1 MNVLV
6 IGCGNLGSRLADT
19 LCHHGHYVSVIDINA
34 ESFDL
39 LDEDFDGMTVAGMPM
54 DMTVLR
60 SAGVEGC
67 DAVAVVT
74 SDDNLN
80 ITVSQI
86 VREFFGIENVVAR
99 ITNPA
104 REKVFKDFGLKTVS
118 QTKLSCRAIFSA
130 LTSRWKEE
138 QISIGA
144 STIAFKLKEV
154 ESILIGRSLNTV
166 PVKPGEIIMGVLDK
180 DGNVELYDGRQKIVL
195 NPTDM
200 IIYNKVVD

>member
-19 LCHHGHYVSVIDINA
+19 LCHNGHYVSVIDMDPD
-34 ESFDL
+34 SFDL
-39 LDEDFDGMTVAGMPM
+39 LDEDFDGMTVVGMPM

-104 REKVFKDFGLKTVS
+104 REKVFKNFGLKTVS

-130 LTSRWKEE
+130 LTSRWREE
-138 QISIGA
+138 QISIGS
-144 STIAFKLKEV
+144 STIVFKLKEV
-154 ESILIGRSLNTV
+154 ESILIGRSLDTI

-180 DGNVELYDGRQKIVL
+180 NGDVKLYDGRQKIVL

-200 IIYNKVVD
+200 IIYNKVID

>member
-6 IGCGNLGSRLADT
+6 IGCGNLGSRLANT
-19 LCHHGHYVSVIDINA
+19 LCHYGHYVSIIDMNA

-39 LDEDFDGMTVAGMPM
+39 LDEEFDGMTVVGMPM
-54 DMTVLR
+54 DMTVLK

-67 DAVAVVT
+67 DAVAAVT

-86 VREFFGIENVVAR
+86 VKEFFGVENVVAR

-104 REKVFKDFGLKTVS
+104 REQIFKEFGLKTVS
-118 QTKLSCRAIFSA
+118 QTKLSCRAVFSA
-130 LTSRWKEE
+130 LTSNWKEE
-138 QISIGA
+138 QISIGS

-154 ESILIGRSLNTV
+154 DSILIGRSLDTV
-166 PVKPGEIIMGVLDK
+166 PVKPGEIIMGVLHK
-180 DGNVELYDGRQKIVL
+180 NGNVELYDGRQKIVL

>member
-39 LDEDFDGMTVAGMPM
+39 LDEDFDGMTVVGMPM

-154 ESILIGRSLNTV
+154 ESILIGRSLDTV

>member
-19 LCHHGHYVSVIDINA
+19 LCHHGHYVSIIDMNA

-39 LDEDFDGMTVAGMPM
+39 LDEEFDGMTVVGMPM
-54 DMTVLR
+54 DMTVLK

-67 DAVAVVT
+67 DAVAAVT

-86 VREFFGIENVVAR
+86 VKEFFGVENVVAR

-104 REKVFKDFGLKTVS
+104 REQIFKEFGLKTVS
-118 QTKLSCRAIFSA
+118 QTKLSCRAVFSA
-130 LTSRWKEE
+130 LTSNWKEE
-138 QISIGA
+138 QISIGS

-154 ESILIGRSLNTV
+154 DSILIGRSLDTV
-166 PVKPGEIIMGVLDK
+166 PVKPGEIIMGVLHK
-180 DGNVELYDGRQKIVL
+180 NGNVELYDGRQKIFL

>member
-39 LDEDFDGMTVAGMPM
+39 LDEDFDGMTVVGMPM

-130 LTSRWKEE
+130 LTSRWKED

-144 STIAFKLKEV
+144 STIAFNLKEV
-154 ESILIGRSLNTV
+154 ESILIGRSLDTV

>member
-39 LDEDFDGMTVAGMPM
+39 LDEDFDGMTVVGMPM

-86 VREFFGIENVVAR
+86 VKEFFGIENVVAR

-138 QISIGA
+138 QISIGS

-154 ESILIGRSLNTV
+154 ESILIGRSLDTV

>member
-39 LDEDFDGMTVAGMPM
+39 LDEDFDGMTVVGMPM

-130 LTSRWKEE
+130 LTSRWKED
-138 QISIGA
+138 QINIGA

-154 ESILIGRSLNTV
+154 ESILIGRSLDTV

>member
-154 ESILIGRSLNTV
+154 ESILIGRSLDTV

>member
-34 ESFDL
+34 ESFDI
-39 LDEDFDGMTVAGMPM
+39 LDEDFDGMTVVGMPM

-130 LTSRWKEE
+130 LTSRWKED

-144 STIAFKLKEV
+144 STIAFNLKEV
-154 ESILIGRSLNTV
+154 ESILIGRSLDTV

>member
-19 LCHHGHYVSVIDINA
+19 LCHHGHYVSIIDMNA

-39 LDEDFDGMTVAGMPM
+39 LDKEFDGMTVVGMPM
-54 DMTVLR
+54 DMTVLK

-67 DAVAVVT
+67 DAVAAVT

-86 VREFFGIENVVAR
+86 VKEFFGVENVVAR

-104 REKVFKDFGLKTVS
+104 REQIFKEFGLKTVS
-118 QTKLSCRAIFSA
+118 QTKLSCRAVFSA
-130 LTSRWKEE
+130 LTSNWKEE
-138 QISIGA
+138 QISIGS

-154 ESILIGRSLNTV
+154 DSILIGRSLDTV
-166 PVKPGEIIMGVLDK
+166 PVKPGEIIMGVLHK
-180 DGNVELYDGRQKIVL
+180 NGNVELYDGRQKIVL

>member
-19 LCHHGHYVSVIDINA
+19 LCHHGHYVSVIDMNA

-39 LDEDFDGMTVAGMPM
+39 LDEDFDGMTVVGMPM

-86 VREFFGIENVVAR
+86 VKEFFGIENVVAR

-130 LTSRWKEE
+130 LTSRWKED

-154 ESILIGRSLNTV
+154 ESILIGRSLDTG